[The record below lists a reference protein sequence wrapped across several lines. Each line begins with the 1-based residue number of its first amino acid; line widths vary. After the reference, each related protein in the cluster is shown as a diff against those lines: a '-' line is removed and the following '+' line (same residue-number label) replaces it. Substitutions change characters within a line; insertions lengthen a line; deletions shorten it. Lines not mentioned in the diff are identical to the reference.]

1 VAGSI
6 ALDDL
11 EGEFGRVQN
20 ELGGSALYF
29 ALAASLLHPVSLVAP
44 VGRSEAETV
53 RALLAPRPV
62 DISGLSIL
70 QAPTYRWRAR
80 QEHGANLDLGSQDS
94 IYDSWEPSL
103 PSGFAGWAFVG
114 SMRPDRQLQVARNLR
129 AAAALLA
136 ADAMHSYVS
145 SAPEQ
150 ALAVVDLCD
159 WYFANEAE
167 LRALGGDPAAP
178 DGFRRRHGLAG
189 LVVKSGAAGVA
200 VHTASGGQRL
210 GAPSV
215 TVLDTTGAGDALA
228 GGMLAGWCRSGGAEA
243 GLELALV
250 QGLAAAALAIS
261 AVGLRGLAAA
271 SPALLAE
278 RVRASRPQPA
288 ES

>member
-44 VGRSEAETV
+44 VGRSEAEIV
-53 RALLAPRPV
+53 RGLLAARPV
-62 DISGLSIL
+62 DVTGLSVL
-70 QAPTYRWRAR
+70 AAPTYRWRAR
-80 QEHGANLDLGSQDS
+80 QEHGANLDMGSEDS

-103 PSGFAGWAFVG
+103 PSGYAGWAFVG
-114 SMRPDRQLQVARNLR
+114 SMRPDRQLRVARDLR
-129 AAAALLA
+129 PAAALLA

-145 SAPEQ
+145 TAPEQ
-150 ALAVVDLCD
+150 ALAVVELCD

-167 LRALGGDPAAP
+167 LRALGGDPHHP
-178 DGFRRRHGLAG
+178 DEFRGRHGLAG

-200 VHTASGGQRL
+200 VHTGSGALRL
-210 GAPSV
+210 EALPA
-215 TVLDTTGAGDALA
+215 TVVDTTGAGDALA
-228 GGMLAGWCRSGGAEA
+228 GGMLAGWCSSGGAEA
-243 GLELALV
+243 GLEPALRR
-250 QGLAAAALAIS
+250 GLAAAAVAIS

-271 SPALLAE
+271 SPASLA
-278 RVRASRPQPA
+278 ASA
-288 ES
+288 GGL